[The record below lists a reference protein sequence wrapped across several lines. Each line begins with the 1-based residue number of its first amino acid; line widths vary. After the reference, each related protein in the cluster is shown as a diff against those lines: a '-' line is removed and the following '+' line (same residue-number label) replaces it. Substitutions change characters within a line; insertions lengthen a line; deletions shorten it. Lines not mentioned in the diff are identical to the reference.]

1 MPRIVCVVVTPERQ
15 ALEVEGS
22 FVVVPLYDGEMGI
35 GLNHSPL
42 IGRLGYGELRVMD
55 AGQLLERYYIDG
67 GFVQV
72 EGNRVTLLTN
82 RAVPVRQLDVE
93 AARAQLRKAFQLPV
107 ATKEQL
113 AIRDRLMTQARAQ
126 IRLASKVA
134 S

>member
-42 IGRLGYGELRVMD
+42 IGRLGFGELRVMD